1 MLRDRWHE
9 RSLAFRPKDGS
20 SRPTSFQEISDMAN
34 KHKSR
39 EQKAHDK
46 VAKQAPVPGA
56 GQRQS
61 GFASNQQDI
70 LSSMQGRPRTGAKK
84 RK

>member
-1 MLRDRWHE
+1 
-9 RSLAFRPKDGS
+9 
-20 SRPTSFQEISDMAN
+20 MAN

-46 VAKQAPVPGA
+46 VMKQAAIPGA

-61 GFASNQQDI
+61 NFASNQQDI
-70 LSSMQGRPRTGAKK
+70 LSSMQGKARTSVKK
-84 RK
+84 HK

>member
-1 MLRDRWHE
+1 
-9 RSLAFRPKDGS
+9 
-20 SRPTSFQEISDMAN
+20 MAN

-46 VAKQAPVPGA
+46 ASKQAAIPTS

-61 GFASNQQDI
+61 DFSAKQQDI
-70 LSSMQGRPRTGAKK
+70 LSSMQGKVRTGKK
-84 RK
+84 HK